1 MSVDLVAEVLA
12 SCARTPRATAIID
25 AKGREVTFGALRE
38 RSLRVR
44 DALVSAGLR
53 AGEGVL
59 YAVRPSP
66 EAIAVALGV
75 VGAGGT
81 LILADPGL
89 APGVLEA
96 RLRLAA
102 PGWVVAESLLY
113 LVTSARPLRG
123 LARRRGVLLPALGRA
138 AVRHAYTGPWL
149 PGVPGGALRLDGGRA
164 GSPRRGARGGA
175 SDGGPGADG
184 GASETHGLGLESAAA
199 VEMYGPGLE
208 PPAAVETYGPGLE
221 PPAAVETHGPD
232 LESPAAVIF
241 TSGTTAHPR
250 GVVHTR
256 ASLAAGL
263 EIFRTRFPLQPG
275 DVVHTDGLMLGLPA
289 LIGGATWSMPG
300 ATMQGREITHLYQ
313 VPVEAARLESIPP
326 SVRHLLLGSAP
337 APPAVLRKCM
347 TLTGGQVHSIYAMTE
362 ALPISVASAEEKLDY
377 PQGDLL
383 GPPLPGVGVRFTE
396 EQELVVSGPH
406 IARGYLGEP
415 PLTEVPTG
423 DLVRLDADG
432 NLVLLGRKKDMLL
445 RDGFNI
451 YPSLYEP
458 SIAALPGVREAA
470 IVGLADPETGDEEV
484 VLALVADEGFHEGAV
499 RRRLPDLMDAG
510 ALPDRIVVLP
520 ELPVSGRSQKL
531 DRAALREIVN

>member
-1 MSVDLVAEVLA
+1 MGGAGGGSGEVRGADDAQGGVVSVDLVAEVLA

-38 RSLRVR
+38 RSLRVQ
-44 DALVSAGLR
+44 DTLVSAGLR

-123 LARRRGVLLPALGRA
+123 LVRRRGVLLPALGRA
-138 AVRHAYTGPWL
+138 AARHAYTGPWL
-149 PGVPGGALRLDGGRA
+149 PGVPGGAVRLDGGRA
-164 GSPRRGARGGA
+164 GAPRPGARGGA
-175 SDGGPGADG
+175 SDGG
-184 GASETHGLGLESAAA
+184 ASE
-199 VEMYGPGLE
+199 P
-208 PPAAVETYGPGLE
+208 
-221 PPAAVETHGPD
+221 HGPD

-263 EIFRTRFPLQPG
+263 EIFRARFPLRPG

-337 APPAVLRKCM
+337 APPAVLKKCM
-347 TLTGGQVHSIYAMTE
+347 ALTGGQVHSIYAMTE

-484 VLALVADEGFHEGAV
+484 VLALVAGEGFHEGAV